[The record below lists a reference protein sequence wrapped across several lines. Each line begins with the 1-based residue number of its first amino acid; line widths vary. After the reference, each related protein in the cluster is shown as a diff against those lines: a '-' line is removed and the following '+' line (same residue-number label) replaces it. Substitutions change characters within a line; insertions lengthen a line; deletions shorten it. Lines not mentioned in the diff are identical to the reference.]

1 MHDAKIELDETSP
14 FGTYAAGRFTGLL
27 IRITRALPTNWSG
40 KRLMFGLRRIALKR
54 LKQCVDTNLFDARL
68 RLYTE
73 GNLSEKRALFSPQFF
88 DPEDRKELQ
97 KLAAP
102 GAVFIDI
109 GANIGLYTFSVGQFF
124 SAYENTR
131 IIAVEP
137 HPDIHRRLAFNK
149 SLNPSIPV
157 ELFQGGIG
165 DREDEMQLVTGDDN
179 LGQTRILREDE
190 AAHPQSISVPI
201 TTLIS
206 LCEKFDLNRIDGMKI
221 DVEGFEEAVLL
232 PFFEQ
237 ASDALL
243 PRLIVIEDNRDSWE
257 IDILEAA
264 AQRGYRLAR
273 KTRMNLLLR
282 RG

>member
-1 MHDAKIELDETSP
+1 
-14 FGTYAAGRFTGLL
+14 
-27 IRITRALPTNWSG
+27 
-40 KRLMFGLRRIALKR
+40 
-54 LKQCVDTNLFDARL
+54 
-68 RLYTE
+68 
-73 GNLSEKRALFSPQFF
+73 
-88 DPEDRKELQ
+88 
-97 KLAAP
+97 
-102 GAVFIDI
+102 
-109 GANIGLYTFSVGQFF
+109 
-124 SAYENTR
+124 
-131 IIAVEP
+131 
-137 HPDIHRRLAFNK
+137 
-149 SLNPSIPV
+149 
-157 ELFQGGIG
+157 
-165 DREDEMQLVTGDDN
+165 
-179 LGQTRILREDE
+179 
-190 AAHPQSISVPI
+190 VPI